1 LCIEE
6 PIYFFKD
13 FFSKKFIPNRKKL
26 EREIQIRIMLPV
38 GMKIERTPDKDDVV
52 KNPVKKNSSGL
63 IIQYCS
69 LRRKFWR

>member
-1 LCIEE
+1 
-6 PIYFFKD
+6 
-13 FFSKKFIPNRKKL
+13 
-26 EREIQIRIMLPV
+26 MLPV